1 MVEILMMGTI
11 IAPVTTGIVQA
22 LKVSKIVPKRYL
34 PLASIFIGVALGAS
48 ATFLGA
54 DLLVRS
60 WAGGISGLAATG
72 LFELSKNGRDI
83 NDPEEEE

>member
-1 MVEILMMGTI
+1 MIEILMMGTV
-11 IAPVTTGIVQA
+11 IAPVTSGIVQA
-22 LKVSKIVPKRYL
+22 LKVSKIVPKRFL
-34 PLASIFIGVALGAS
+34 PLAAIFIGVGLGAS

-72 LFELSKNGRDI
+72 LFELSKNGKD
-83 NDPEEEE
+83 NSYPEEE